1 MRFRFLPGLLLAG
14 LIGLAAGCARKAEAP
29 PAPPPPVVTVVKPV
43 PYLVQKYLEYN
54 GYLDAVETVQVTARV
69 KGFLRKIDFVEGSE
83 VHVDQELYE
92 IDRREFEATL
102 KKAEADR
109 LKAMAELK
117 RASADEDR
125 AKQLLATQAISMEDF
140 QQRVANRESASAVVK
155 QTEAAIETA
164 KLDLEYT
171 IIKAPIDGQINR
183 TLVTKGN
190 LVGQNENTLL
200 TTIVGVKELYVYFDV
215 PERDL
220 IEYQRGIRDKPPA
233 SASAESYQLKV
244 GISTE
249 KGYPHP
255 GRIDFRENK
264 VDTGTGTVR
273 LRGRL
278 ENPKVG
284 PGNVRMMYPGLY
296 ARVQIPIGDKKEL
309 LAIPEDALMTGQEG
323 RFVYVID
330 QGNMVKKR
338 TVKLGPNIWRVPE
351 NPEGVK
357 LPWTLTNPAPP
368 KTPEPKKDAP
378 PAKDA
383 PPSKE
388 APLPPPSVRSV
399 VAVEEGLKPG
409 DRIIVNGL
417 QRARPGTPVTPEDWD
432 FRGPA
437 NAE

>member
-1 MRFRFLPGLLLAG
+1 MLFRILPSLIVAG
-14 LIGLAAGCARKAEAP
+14 LVGVSAGCARKAEPLP
-29 PAPPPPVVTVVKPV
+29 PPPPPVVTVAKPV
-43 PYLVQKYLEYN
+43 PHKVQKFLEYN

-69 KGFLRKIDFVEGSE
+69 KGFLRNINFIEGSE

-92 IDRREFEATL
+92 IDRREYEATL

-117 RASADEDR
+117 RATADEDR

-140 QQRVANRESASAVVK
+140 QQRVANRESANAVLK

-171 IIKAPIDGQINR
+171 KIKAPIEGQINR

-220 IEYQRGIRDKPPA
+220 IEYQREIRDKAPGA
-233 SASAESYQLKV
+233 AVGVSYKLRV
-244 GISTE
+244 GLTTE
-249 KGYPHP
+249 QGYPHP

-296 ARVQIPIGDKKEL
+296 ARVQIPIGEPKEL

-323 RFVYVID
+323 RYVYVLD
-330 QGNMVKKR
+330 QSNVVRKR
-338 TVKLGPNIWRVPE
+338 TLKLGPNIWRTPE
-351 NPEGVK
+351 NTEVQ
-357 LPWTLTNPAPP
+357 LREWTLTNPNPP
-368 KTPEPKKDAP
+368 KNAEPKKESP

-383 PPSKE
+383 PM
-388 APLPPPSVRSV
+388 APPSVRSV
-399 VAVEEGLKPG
+399 IAVEEGLKLG

-417 QRARPGTPVTPEDWD
+417 QRARPGAPVTPEDWD
-432 FRGPA
+432 FRGPTKA
-437 NAE
+437 K